1 MMFWLVIA
9 SLAVVVL
16 ALARRR
22 ETREA
27 PAHQLASEKYGRKG
41 SKGRAD
47 VTASAPPIEPLAGFD
62 LEQTKPKEFRPFK
75 PIYHITMGLQASNP
89 SELITMDQDYGEKM
103 EFRRKT
109 IASHPDTV
117 VGAVQ
122 PDGLAPAQELYAY
135 LLAEYLPT
143 RYPSV
148 FSLEDDGAT
157 LRNHVTGCVCPTAPP
172 ADVELLLR
180 TLGET
185 VEDDIFV
192 LVRTPGGEHRMVAFV
207 CCHPAGFDP
216 AAKLGMV
223 LAEIHGPVPSYEKIG
238 PSMERFFAKLQVGE
252 VVKRLNW
259 AITTESQLFTPS
271 AYHVHEGDEVQKDE
285 EVDIEKTRLRVEL
298 QSLSRLPKT
307 KAVIFSFKSYLY
319 PVTDIKAEGLGP
331 GLADAI
337 EGLKKGNAPGMWTY
351 KGAMR
356 WGKAVCEYLRS

>member
-1 MMFWLVIA
+1 MHF
-9 SLAVVVL
+9 LATKKKKKKIVVSSSN
-16 ALARRR
+16 RRKPQN
-22 ETREA
+22 T
-27 PAHQLASEKYGRKG
+27 PH
-41 SKGRAD
+41 D
-47 VTASAPPIEPLAGFD
+47 V
-62 LEQTKPKEFRPFK
+62 
-75 PIYHITMGLQASNP
+75 GLQASNP

-252 VVKRLNW
+252 VVKRLNV
-259 AITTESQLFTPS
+259 S
-271 AYHVHEGDEVQKDE
+271 G
-285 EVDIEKTRLRVEL
+285 
-298 QSLSRLPKT
+298 
-307 KAVIFSFKSYLY
+307 LY
-319 PVTDIKAEGLGP
+319 WWTGLGRNVVS
-331 GLADAI
+331 LAAWSTDAKADSGQSPPSRNSSPPAHI
-337 EGLKKGNAPGMWTY
+337 MSTR
-351 KGAMR
+351 AMR
-356 WGKAVCEYLRS
+356 SKRMRRLTLKRLVQERDSLASREKHPLPGPEKLTPLDICARLDSASSCNHFLGFPRPKRSSSPSSHTSTR

>member
-1 MMFWLVIA
+1 M
-9 SLAVVVL
+9 
-16 ALARRR
+16 
-22 ETREA
+22 
-27 PAHQLASEKYGRKG
+27 ASEKYGRKG

-351 KGAMR
+351 KGAVR

>member
-1 MMFWLVIA
+1 MISWLLVA
-9 SLAVVVL
+9 FVAVVVL
-16 ALARRR
+16 IWTRRR
-22 ETREA
+22 ESKEA
-27 PAHQLASEKYGRKG
+27 HTHALASEKHGRNG
-41 SKGRAD
+41 SKRRAD
-47 VTASAPPIEPLAGFD
+47 AKTFDSRIEPLAGFD
-62 LEQTKPKEFRPFK
+62 LEQTKPKDFRPFK
-75 PIYHITMGLQASNP
+75 PIYHITM
-89 SELITMDQDYGEKM
+89 

-109 IASHPDTV
+109 IASHPETV

-122 PDGLAPAQELYAY
+122 PDCLAPSQELYAY

-148 FSLEDDGAT
+148 FKLEDDGKT
-157 LRNHVTGCVCPTAPP
+157 LRNHVTGRTCSTVPP
-172 ADVELLLR
+172 SDVELLLR

-185 VEDDIFV
+185 VEDDIFI

-207 CCHPAGFDP
+207 CCHPAGFNP

-223 LAEIHGPVPSYEKIG
+223 LADIHGPVPSYEKIG
-238 PSMERFFAKLQVGE
+238 PSMERFFAKLEVGE

-259 AITTESQLFTPS
+259 AITTESQLYTPS

-285 EVDIEKTRLRVEL
+285 DVDIEKTRLRVEL

-307 KAVIFSFKSYLY
+307 RAVVFSFKSYLY

-351 KGAMR
+351 KGAVR
-356 WGKAVCEYLRS
+356 WGKSVCEYLRS